1 MKCEMCGK
9 EASLRKTKVE
19 GAVLKLCKECQQTGK
34 VMGSSGKSSS
44 SSGKSSGGRKSRKK
58 RRKPREQQKH
68 LVRDFDDRVKQTRE
82 SKDITIEDLADKMKV
97 KESVVHRIESGKLK
111 PDEKLSKKIKKFLGI
126 DLYRQ
131 ESELDYE
138 SETTSKK
145 TSKNTIGDIAKV
157 KKK

>member
-44 SSGKSSGGRKSRKK
+44 SPGKSSGGRKSRKK

-82 SKDITIEDLADKMKV
+82 SKDITIEDLAEKMKV

-111 PDEKLSKKIKKFLGI
+111 PDEKLAKKIKKFLGI